1 MRLLRA
7 TLIESVLMMLKP
19 SDANDLPMIR
29 QAINDE
35 SDAARKDGFSVRD
48 FDQDRMVAD
57 IQKELRQP

>member
-1 MRLLRA
+1 
-7 TLIESVLMMLKP
+7 MMLKP